1 MMFSP
6 KIRRIRRIVCDVY
19 YRAFRRK
26 RKEKNEA
33 LAGPENVKNGHT
45 FAAAGACLKILDRI
59 LSCLLILGGMGHT
72 IGSLQ
77 FYKSDQITLLWS
89 LCASLFVFLFAAV
102 SLIRAGRPQDTALAW
117 VCLVA
122 GLCWIAA
129 SLRFGVLIGNLLD
142 FRPLIFGLLTL
153 GLCAFCVRTLIV
165 KR

>member
-1 MMFSP
+1 ML
-6 KIRRIRRIVCDVY
+6 KKGD
-19 YRAFRRK
+19 K
-26 RKEKNEA
+26 
-33 LAGPENVKNGHT
+33 
-45 FAAAGACLKILDRI
+45 FAALGGYLKILDRI
-59 LSCLLILGGMGHT
+59 LSCLLILGGIGHT
-72 IGSLQ
+72 IGSLH
-77 FYKSDQITLLWS
+77 FYKSGQMTLLWS

-142 FRPLIFGLLTL
+142 FRPLIFGVLTL
-153 GLCAFCVRTLIV
+153 GLCAFCVRALIA